1 MGITSSA
8 MLVELNLSVWT
19 ASKLDKAE
27 TSKVT
32 TNNSAVKGAAQV
44 RKNLM
49 AGTSYRKDIADYAAG
64 CRLWHNSQ
72 TLPWAE
78 KGARLIPTSLFMD
91 YKSEA
96 NVRKATFNKM
106 VNEFITVYPS
116 LVQTAQNYLVGLFDP
131 TDYPDAEVV
140 RSKFGYR
147 QVFSP
152 VPESGDFRLQV
163 ADQDLQELRE
173 QYEESFNS
181 RIADAMREPWDRLH
195 KTLTSISSKLTAV
208 EGDEE
213 KKRYHDT
220 LITNAQGLCAMLTHL
235 NITKDP
241 KLEDAR
247 RQLELTMLGADMD
260 MIKEDPHVRSVM
272 KDKVDNILKQFEW

>member
-116 LVQTAQNYLVGLFDP
+116 LVQTAQNYLVGLFDL

-140 RSKFGYR
+140 PSSDTDRCSHQCQSRGTSDYRWLTKTYKNYVSSTRSHSIAGSLMLCVSRGIGYIKLL
-147 QVFSP
+147 
-152 VPESGDFRLQV
+152 RLYQ
-163 ADQDLQELRE
+163 A
-173 QYEESFNS
+173 S
-181 RIADAMREPWDRLH
+181 
-195 KTLTSISSKLTAV
+195 
-208 EGDEE
+208 
-213 KKRYHDT
+213 
-220 LITNAQGLCAMLTHL
+220 
-235 NITKDP
+235 
-241 KLEDAR
+241 
-247 RQLELTMLGADMD
+247 
-260 MIKEDPHVRSVM
+260 
-272 KDKVDNILKQFEW
+272 